1 MLAYP
6 SAPSAT
12 PPGEPRVD
20 DLVPSLSPDSSAD
33 IVEREDDVPLIIQ
46 IAHTL
51 AGARVEHA
59 LSIVETRD
67 TDTGQISYRIVP
79 GDESKRTPDMA
90 ELPDVLVRQNERI
103 VADIHSHPELKARGR
118 SVADKMIA
126 ARATQ
131 TNMYPGDA
139 DFAAVEKRGVV
150 SAILNPNGTVL
161 LLRRLRGAPSVRV
174 VDGPPLPPLEARQA
188 QRLDLVYLYSQ
199 GYLADGNWTRP
210 PIDQATHASADGRP
224 AQSRTF
230 VTPAP

>member
-6 SAPSAT
+6 PAPSAT
-12 PPGEPRVD
+12 PPGEPRVND
-20 DLVPSLSPDSSAD
+20 PVPALSPDSSTD

-67 TDTGQISYRIVP
+67 TDTGQISYRIIP

-90 ELPDVLVRQNERI
+90 ELPDVLVHQNERI
-103 VADIHSHPELKARGR
+103 VADIHSHPKLKARGR

-161 LLRRLRGAPSVRV
+161 LVRRLRGAPSVRV